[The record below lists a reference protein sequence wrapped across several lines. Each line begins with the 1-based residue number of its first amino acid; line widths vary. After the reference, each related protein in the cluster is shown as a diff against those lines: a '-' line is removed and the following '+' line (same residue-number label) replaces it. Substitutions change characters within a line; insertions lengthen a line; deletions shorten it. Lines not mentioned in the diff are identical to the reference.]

1 MSDMTNP
8 HDRLIRETLQNK
20 EDAISFFKNSLPEK
34 VIELLDLKRLE
45 LTQSSFISENLKE
58 EQTDLLF
65 QIPLKSG
72 KKANVYLLFEHKSY
86 LDDSI
91 FSQLLGYISAIYK
104 SQYRADKKYSVVIP
118 FVFYHGERTW
128 TLGNSFQNRF
138 VLSKNE
144 EEVFKK
150 YIPDFELELFDLSKV
165 DLSKLESITLRVI
178 LGVVQKIWEGDTS
191 FLIHLGEVFELLTG
205 LKNESKRVEIFQ
217 KLFLYIFNVRE
228 LEPTE
233 ITSLLSHSKIN
244 KDYEDLI
251 MTTAEKLIKKGEIE
265 GEIKGESKGIIK
277 GKIETARNMLLDGAS
292 LEYILKI
299 TRLTEQELKDH
310 GLL

>member
-1 MSDMTNP
+1 MTNP

-34 VIELLDLKRLE
+34 VIELLDLNRLE

-72 KKANVYLLFEHKSY
+72 KKANIYLLFEHKSY
-86 LDDSI
+86 LDEAV

-104 SQYRADKKYSVVIP
+104 SQYRVDKKYSVVIP

-144 EEVFKK
+144 KEVFKK

-165 DLSKLESITLRVI
+165 DLSKLESISLRVI

-191 FLIHLGEVFELLTG
+191 FLNHLGEVFELLTG

-228 LEPTE
+228 IEPTE
-233 ITSLLSHSKIN
+233 ITSLLSHSRYN
-244 KDYEDLI
+244 REYEDLT
-251 MTTAEKLIKKGEIE
+251 MTTAEKLIKKGKFE
-265 GEIKGESKGIIK
+265 GKL
-277 GKIETARNMLLDGAS
+277 ETAKNMLLDGAS
-292 LEYILKI
+292 LEYVLKI
-299 TRLTEQELKDH
+299 TGLTEQELKDH
-310 GLL
+310 GVI

>member
-1 MSDMTNP
+1 MTNP
-8 HDRLIRETLQNK
+8 HDRLIRETLQDK

-34 VIELLDLKRLE
+34 VIELLDLNGLE

-86 LDDSI
+86 LDEAV

-104 SQYRADKKYSVVIP
+104 SQFKTDKRYSVVIP

-128 TLGNSFQNRF
+128 TLGNSFQDRF
-138 VLSKNE
+138 ILSKNE

-165 DLSKLESITLRVI
+165 DLNRLESITLRVI
-178 LGVVQKIWEGDTS
+178 LGVVQKIWEGDAS
-191 FLIHLGEVFELLTG
+191 FLGCLGEIFELLTG

-228 LEPTE
+228 LKPTE
-233 ITSLLSHSKIN
+233 ITNLLSHSRYN
-244 KDYEDLI
+244 REYEDLI
-251 MTTAEKLIKKGEIE
+251 MTTAEKLKKE
-265 GEIKGESKGIIK
+265 GEIK
-277 GKIETARNMLLDGAS
+277 GKIETARNMLLNGAS
-292 LEYILKI
+292 LEFVLKV
-299 TRLTEQELKDH
+299 TGFTEQELKDH
-310 GLL
+310 GVI

>member
-20 EDAISFFKNSLPEK
+20 EDAISFFKNSLPEA
-34 VIELLDLKRLE
+34 VIELLDLNGLE
-45 LTQSSFISENLKE
+45 LTQSSFISESLKE

-104 SQYRADKKYSVVIP
+104 SQYKVDKKYSVVIP

-138 VLSKNE
+138 ILSKEE

-165 DLSKLESITLRVI
+165 DLNRLESITLRVI

-191 FLIHLGEVFELLTG
+191 FLSHLGEVFELLTG

-228 LEPTE
+228 IEPTE
-233 ITSLLSHSKIN
+233 ITSLLSHSRYN
-244 KDYEDLI
+244 REYEDLA
-251 MTTAEKLIKKGEIE
+251 MTTAEKLRKE
-265 GEIKGESKGIIK
+265 GEIKGLIK
-277 GKIETARNMLLDGAS
+277 TARNMLLDGSS
-292 LEYILKI
+292 LEYVLKI
-299 TRLTEQELKDH
+299 TGLTEQELKDY

>member
-8 HDRLIRETLQNK
+8 HDRLIRETLQDK

-34 VIELLDLKRLE
+34 VIELLDLNRLE

-86 LDDSI
+86 LDEAV

-104 SQYRADKKYSVVIP
+104 SQFKTDKRYSVVIP

-128 TLGNSFQNRF
+128 TLGNSFQDRF
-138 VLSKNE
+138 ILYQKTKRKYLKNT
-144 EEVFKK
+144 
-150 YIPDFELELFDLSKV
+150 YQYFELELFDLSKV
-165 DLSKLESITLRVI
+165 DLSRLESITLRVI
-178 LGVVQKIWEGDTS
+178 LGVVQKIWEGDAL
-191 FLIHLGEVFELLTG
+191 FLSHLGEVFELLTG

-217 KLFLYIFNVRE
+217 KFVFVYIQCKRDR
-228 LEPTE
+228 T
-233 ITSLLSHSKIN
+233 
-244 KDYEDLI
+244 D
-251 MTTAEKLIKKGEIE
+251 
-265 GEIKGESKGIIK
+265 
-277 GKIETARNMLLDGAS
+277 
-292 LEYILKI
+292 
-299 TRLTEQELKDH
+299 
-310 GLL
+310 

>member
-8 HDRLIRETLQNK
+8 HDRLIRETLQDK

-34 VIELLDLKRLE
+34 VIELLDLNRLE

-86 LDDSI
+86 LDEAV

-104 SQYRADKKYSVVIP
+104 SQFKTDKKYSVVIP

-128 TLGNSFQNRF
+128 TLGNSFQDRF
-138 VLSKNE
+138 ILSKNE

-165 DLSKLESITLRVI
+165 DLNRLESITLRVI
-178 LGVVQKIWEGDTS
+178 LGVVQKIWEGDSS
-191 FLIHLGEVFELLTG
+191 FLGYLGKVFELLTG

-217 KLFLYIFNVRE
+217 KLFLYIYNLRE
-228 LEPTE
+228 FKPTE
-233 ITSLLSHSKIN
+233 ITNLLSHSRYN
-244 KDYEDLI
+244 REYEDLI
-251 MTTAEKLIKKGEIE
+251 MTTAEKLRKE
-265 GEIKGESKGIIK
+265 GKVE
-277 GKIETARNMLLDGAS
+277 GKIEDAKNMLLNGAS
-292 LEYILKI
+292 LEFVLKV
-299 TRLTEQELKDH
+299 TGFTEQELKDH
-310 GLL
+310 GVI

>member
-1 MSDMTNP
+1 MTNP
-8 HDRLIRETLQNK
+8 HDRLIRETLQDK
-20 EDAISFFKNSLPEK
+20 EDAISFFKNSLPEA
-34 VIELLDLKRLE
+34 VIELLDLNRLE

-104 SQYRADKKYSVVIP
+104 SQYRVDKKYSVVIP

-138 VLSKNE
+138 ILSKNE

-191 FLIHLGEVFELLTG
+191 FLNHLGEVFELLTG

-228 LEPTE
+228 IEPTE

-244 KDYEDLI
+244 RDYEDLA
-251 MTTAEKLIKKGEIE
+251 MTTAEKLIQKGEMK
-265 GEIKGESKGIIK
+265 GEIKGLIK
-277 GKIETARNMLLDGAS
+277 TARNMLLDGAS
-292 LEYILKI
+292 LEYVLKI
-299 TRLTEQELKDH
+299 TGLTEQELKDH

>member
-1 MSDMTNP
+1 M
-8 HDRLIRETLQNK
+8 
-20 EDAISFFKNSLPEK
+20 
-34 VIELLDLKRLE
+34 
-45 LTQSSFISENLKE
+45 
-58 EQTDLLF
+58 
-65 QIPLKSG
+65 
-72 KKANVYLLFEHKSY
+72 
-86 LDDSI
+86 
-91 FSQLLGYISAIYK
+91 
-104 SQYRADKKYSVVIP
+104 IP

-165 DLSKLESITLRVI
+165 DLSRLESITLRVI

-191 FLIHLGEVFELLTG
+191 FLNHLGEIFELLTG

-233 ITSLLSHSKIN
+233 ITSLLSHSKISR
-244 KDYEDLI
+244 DYEDLI
-251 MTTAEKLIKKGEIE
+251 MTTAEKLIQKGKIE

>member
-1 MSDMTNP
+1 MTNP

-34 VIELLDLKRLE
+34 VIELLDLNRLE

-104 SQYRADKKYSVVIP
+104 SQYKVDKKYSVVIP

-128 TLGNSFQNRF
+128 TLGNSFQDRF
-138 VLSKNE
+138 ILSKNE

-165 DLSKLESITLRVI
+165 DLSKLESISLRVI

-191 FLIHLGEVFELLTG
+191 FLNHLGEVFELLTG

-228 LEPTE
+228 IEPTE
-233 ITSLLSHSKIN
+233 ITSLLSHSRYN
-244 KDYEDLI
+244 REYEDLT
-251 MTTAEKLIKKGEIE
+251 MTTAEKLIKKGKFE
-265 GEIKGESKGIIK
+265 GKL
-277 GKIETARNMLLDGAS
+277 ETAKNMLLDGAS
-292 LEYILKI
+292 LEYVLKI
-299 TRLTEQELKDH
+299 TGLTEQELKDH
-310 GLL
+310 GVI

>member
-8 HDRLIRETLQNK
+8 HDRLIRETLQDK

-86 LDDSI
+86 LDEAV

-104 SQYRADKKYSVVIP
+104 SQFKTDKRYSVVIP

-128 TLGNSFQNRF
+128 TLGNSFQDRF
-138 VLSKNE
+138 ILSKNE

-165 DLSKLESITLRVI
+165 DLSRLKSITLRVI
-178 LGVVQKIWEGDTS
+178 LGVVQKIWEGDAS
-191 FLIHLGEVFELLTG
+191 FLGYLGGVFELLTG

-228 LEPTE
+228 IEPTE
-233 ITSLLSHSKIN
+233 ITSLLSHSRYN
-244 KDYEDLI
+244 REYEDLA
-251 MTTAEKLIKKGEIE
+251 MTTAEKLIKKGKFE
-265 GEIKGESKGIIK
+265 GKL
-277 GKIETARNMLLDGAS
+277 ETAKNMLLDGAS
-292 LEYILKI
+292 LEYVLKI
-299 TRLTEQELKDH
+299 TGLTEQELKDY
-310 GLL
+310 GVI

>member
-20 EDAISFFKNSLPEK
+20 EDAISFFKNSLPEN
-34 VIELLDLKRLE
+34 VIELLDLNRLE

-104 SQYRADKKYSVVIP
+104 SQYRVDKKYSVVIP

-150 YIPDFELELFDLSKV
+150 YIPNFELELFDLSKV
-165 DLSKLESITLRVI
+165 DLSRLESITLRVI

-191 FLIHLGEVFELLTG
+191 FLNHLGEVFELLTG

-228 LEPTE
+228 LEPT
-233 ITSLLSHSKIN
+233 SLLSHSKISR
-244 KDYEDLI
+244 DYEDLA
-251 MTTAEKLIKKGEIE
+251 MTTAEKLRKE
-265 GEIKGESKGIIK
+265 GEIKGLIK
-277 GKIETARNMLLDGAS
+277 TARNMLLDGAS
-292 LEYILKI
+292 LEYVLKI
-299 TRLTEQELKDH
+299 TGLTEQELKDH

>member
-20 EDAISFFKNSLPEK
+20 EDAISFFKNSLPEN
-34 VIELLDLKRLE
+34 VIELLDLNRLE

-104 SQYRADKKYSVVIP
+104 SQYRVDKKYSVVIP
-118 FVFYHGERTW
+118 FVFYHGERIW

-138 VLSKNE
+138 ILSKNE

-165 DLSKLESITLRVI
+165 DLSRLESISLRVI

-191 FLIHLGEVFELLTG
+191 FLNHLGEVFELLTG

-228 LEPTE
+228 LEPT
-233 ITSLLSHSKIN
+233 SLLSHSKISR
-244 KDYEDLI
+244 DYEDLA
-251 MTTAEKLIKKGEIE
+251 MTTAEKLRKE
-265 GEIKGESKGIIK
+265 GEIKGLIK
-277 GKIETARNMLLDGAS
+277 TARNMLLDGAS
-292 LEYILKI
+292 LEYVLKI
-299 TRLTEQELKDH
+299 TGLTEQELKDH

>member
-34 VIELLDLKRLE
+34 VIELLDLNRLE

-72 KKANVYLLFEHKSY
+72 KKANIYLLFEHKSY
-86 LDDSI
+86 LDDFI
-91 FSQLLGYISAIYK
+91 FSQLLGYVSAIYK
-104 SQYRADKKYSVVIP
+104 SQYRVDKKYSVVIP

-138 VLSKNE
+138 ILSKNE

-165 DLSKLESITLRVI
+165 DLSRLESITLRVI

-191 FLIHLGEVFELLTG
+191 FLSHLGEVFELLTG

-228 LEPTE
+228 LEPT
-233 ITSLLSHSKIN
+233 SLLSHSKISR
-244 KDYEDLI
+244 DYEDLT
-251 MTTAEKLIKKGEIE
+251 MTTAEKLRKE
-265 GEIKGESKGIIK
+265 GEFENKIK
-277 GKIETARNMLLDGAS
+277 TARNMFKEGFKLDVV
-292 LEYILKI
+292 LRI
-299 TRLTEQELKDH
+299 TGLTEQELKDH

>member
-1 MSDMTNP
+1 M
-8 HDRLIRETLQNK
+8 
-20 EDAISFFKNSLPEK
+20 
-34 VIELLDLKRLE
+34 
-45 LTQSSFISENLKE
+45 
-58 EQTDLLF
+58 
-65 QIPLKSG
+65 
-72 KKANVYLLFEHKSY
+72 
-86 LDDSI
+86 
-91 FSQLLGYISAIYK
+91 YK
-104 SQYRADKKYSVVIP
+104 SQYRVDKKYSVVIP

-165 DLSKLESITLRVI
+165 DLSRLESITLRVI

-191 FLIHLGEVFELLTG
+191 FLNHLGEIFELLTG

-233 ITSLLSHSKIN
+233 ITSLLSHSKISR
-244 KDYEDLI
+244 DYEDLI
-251 MTTAEKLIKKGEIE
+251 MTTAEKLIQKGKIE

>member
-1 MSDMTNP
+1 MTNP

-72 KKANVYLLFEHKSY
+72 KKANIYLLFEHKSY

-104 SQYRADKKYSVVIP
+104 SQYRVDKKYSVVIP

-138 VLSKNE
+138 ILSKNE

-150 YIPDFELELFDLSKV
+150 YIPNFELELFDLSKV
-165 DLSKLESITLRVI
+165 DLSRLESITLRVI
-178 LGVVQKIWEGDTS
+178 LGVVQRIWEGDTS
-191 FLIHLGEVFELLTG
+191 FLNHLGEVFELLTG

-233 ITSLLSHSKIN
+233 ITSLLSHSRFN
-244 KDYEDLI
+244 RDYEDLT
-251 MTTAEKLIKKGEIE
+251 MTTAEKLRKE
-265 GEIKGESKGIIK
+265 GEIKGLIK
-277 GKIETARNMLLDGAS
+277 TARNMLLDGAS
-292 LEYILKI
+292 LEYVLKI
-299 TRLTEQELKDH
+299 TGLTEQELKDH

>member
-8 HDRLIRETLQNK
+8 HDRLIRETLQDK

-34 VIELLDLKRLE
+34 VIELLDLNRLE

-86 LDDSI
+86 LDEAV

-104 SQYRADKKYSVVIP
+104 SQFKTDKRYSVVIP

-128 TLGNSFQNRF
+128 TLGNSFQDRF
-138 VLSKNE
+138 ILSKNE

-165 DLSKLESITLRVI
+165 DLNRLESITLRVI
-178 LGVVQKIWEGDTS
+178 LGVVQKIWEGDAS
-191 FLIHLGEVFELLTG
+191 FLGYLGGVFELLTG

-228 LEPTE
+228 LKPTE
-233 ITSLLSHSKIN
+233 ITNLLSHSRYN
-244 KDYEDLI
+244 REYEDLA
-251 MTTAEKLIKKGEIE
+251 MTTAEKLKKE
-265 GEIKGESKGIIK
+265 GEIK
-277 GKIETARNMLLDGAS
+277 GKIETARNMLLNGAS
-292 LEYILKI
+292 LEFVLKV
-299 TRLTEQELKDH
+299 TGFTEQELKDH
-310 GLL
+310 GVI

>member
-8 HDRLIRETLQNK
+8 HDRLIRETLQDK

-34 VIELLDLKRLE
+34 VIELLDLNRLE

-86 LDDSI
+86 LDEAV

-104 SQYRADKKYSVVIP
+104 SQFKTDKRYSVVIP
-118 FVFYHGERTW
+118 FVFYHGERSW
-128 TLGNSFQNRF
+128 TLGNSFQDRF
-138 VLSKNE
+138 ILSKNE

-165 DLSKLESITLRVI
+165 DLNRLESITLRVI
-178 LGVVQKIWEGDTS
+178 LGVVQKIWEGDAS
-191 FLIHLGEVFELLTG
+191 FLGYLGGVFELLTG

-228 LEPTE
+228 LKPTE
-233 ITSLLSHSKIN
+233 ITNLLSHSRYN
-244 KDYEDLI
+244 REYEDLA
-251 MTTAEKLIKKGEIE
+251 MTTAEKLKKE
-265 GEIKGESKGIIK
+265 GEIK
-277 GKIETARNMLLDGAS
+277 GKIETARNMLLNGAS
-292 LEYILKI
+292 LEFVLKV
-299 TRLTEQELKDH
+299 TGFTEQELKDH
-310 GLL
+310 GVI

>member
-8 HDRLIRETLQNK
+8 HDRLIRETLQDK

-34 VIELLDLKRLE
+34 VIELLDLNRLE

-86 LDDSI
+86 LDEAV

-104 SQYRADKKYSVVIP
+104 SQFKTDKRYSVVIP
-118 FVFYHGERTW
+118 FVFYHGERSW
-128 TLGNSFQNRF
+128 TLGNSFQDRF
-138 VLSKNE
+138 ILSKNE

-165 DLSKLESITLRVI
+165 DLTRLESITLRVI
-178 LGVVQKIWEGDTS
+178 LGVVQKIWEGDAS
-191 FLIHLGEVFELLTG
+191 FLGYLGEVFELLTG

-228 LEPTE
+228 IEPTE
-233 ITSLLSHSKIN
+233 ITNLLSHSRYN
-244 KDYEDLI
+244 REYEDLA
-251 MTTAEKLIKKGEIE
+251 MTTAEKLIQKGEM
-265 GEIKGESKGIIK
+265 K
-277 GKIETARNMLLDGAS
+277 GKVETKIDIARNMLLDGAS
-292 LEYILKI
+292 LEYVLKI

>member
-1 MSDMTNP
+1 M
-8 HDRLIRETLQNK
+8 RETLQDK

-34 VIELLDLKRLE
+34 VIELLDLNRLE

-86 LDDSI
+86 LDEAV

-104 SQYRADKKYSVVIP
+104 SQYRIDKRYSVVIP
-118 FVFYHGERTW
+118 FVFYHGERSW
-128 TLGNSFQNRF
+128 TLGNSFQDRF
-138 VLSKNE
+138 ILSKNE

-165 DLSKLESITLRVI
+165 DLSRLESITLRVI
-178 LGVVQKIWEGDTS
+178 LGVVQKIWEGDTL
-191 FLIHLGEVFELLTG
+191 FLGYLGEIFELLTG

-217 KLFLYIFNVRE
+217 KLFLYIYNLRE
-228 LEPTE
+228 FKPTE
-233 ITSLLSHSKIN
+233 ITSLLSHSRYN
-244 KDYEDLI
+244 REYEDLI
-251 MTTAEKLIKKGEIE
+251 MTTAEKLRKE
-265 GEIKGESKGIIK
+265 GKVE
-277 GKIETARNMLLDGAS
+277 GKIEDAKNMLLNGAS
-292 LEYILKI
+292 LEFVLKV
-299 TRLTEQELKDH
+299 TGFTEQELKDH
-310 GLL
+310 GVI